1 MPLPLRN
8 LPPRRNAEGHDLM
21 TALTRNPALLAALGF
36 AVVVVGMSSFYTVPE
51 TKQAVVLRLGKPA
64 RIVNEYDPKASLGDT
79 GAGLAVKAP
88 FIEDVKFVDK
98 RIMDLDIDA
107 QTVLSTDQLRLVV
120 DAFARFRIVDP
131 LRMVQTVGTEEMA
144 ADALK
149 RILASKLRNEL
160 GKQPFAALLSPERGE
175 LMDEIQNTVNR
186 QAKQYGAEIVDVRIK
201 RADLPSGPPLE
212 AAYARMASA
221 RAQEAATIRAQGNKQ
236 AQLVQAEADASAARI
251 YADSFGKDPE
261 FYAFYR
267 AMQAYRTTFEDGSGT
282 VVLGPGNEFLRE
294 FEGNRRNR

>member
-1 MPLPLRN
+1 MN
-8 LPPRRNAEGHDLM
+8 
-21 TALTRNPALLAALGF
+21 TLTRNPAILAALGF
-36 AVVVVGMSSFYTVPE
+36 ALVILAMGSFYTVPE

-64 RIVNEYDPKASLGDT
+64 RIVNAYDPKAKLGET
-79 GAGLAVKAP
+79 GAGLTMKVP
-88 FIEDVKFVDK
+88 FIEDVKFIDK
-98 RIMDLDIDA
+98 RILDLDMDA

-131 LRMVQTVGTEEMA
+131 LRMVQTVGSEQNA

-186 QAKQYGAEIVDVRIK
+186 QAKQYGAEIIDVRIK

-221 RAQEAATIRAQGNKQ
+221 RQQEAATIRAQGNKQ
-236 AQLVQAEADASAARI
+236 AQLVQAEADAQSARI

-267 AMQAYRTTFEDGSGT
+267 AMQAYRTTFDDGTGT
-282 VVLGPGNEFLRE
+282 VVLGPNNEFLRE
-294 FEGNRRNR
+294 FEGRRSNR

>member
-1 MPLPLRN
+1 M
-8 LPPRRNAEGHDLM
+8 A
-21 TALTRNPALLAALGF
+21 TLTRNPAILAGLGF
-36 AVVVVGMSSFYTVPE
+36 ALVVLAMSSFYTVPE
-51 TKQAVVLRLGKPA
+51 TKQAVVLRLGKPE
-64 RIVNEYDPKASLGDT
+64 RIVNEYDPKAKLGET
-79 GAGLAVKAP
+79 GAGLTMKVP
-88 FIEDVKFVDK
+88 FIEDVRLIDK

-120 DAFARFRIVDP
+120 DAFARFRIVNP
-131 LRMVQTVGTEEMA
+131 QRMVETVGTEQNA

-160 GKQPFAALLSPERGE
+160 GKQPFAALLSPERGQ
-175 LMDEIQNTVNR
+175 LMDEIQSTVNS

-221 RAQEAATIRAQGNKQ
+221 RQQEAATIRAQGNKQ

-267 AMQAYRTTFEDGSGT
+267 AMQAYRTTFEDGTAT
-282 VVLGPGNEFLRE
+282 VILGPNNEFLRE
-294 FEGNRRNR
+294 FEGRKGNR

>member
-1 MPLPLRN
+1 MS
-8 LPPRRNAEGHDLM
+8 
-21 TALTRNPALLAALGF
+21 ALTRNPALLAALGF
-36 AVVVVGMSSFYTVPE
+36 AVVVLGMSSLYTVPE
-51 TKQAVVLRLGKPA
+51 TQQAIVLRLGKPE
-64 RIVNEYDPKASLGDT
+64 RIVNAYDPKARVGET
-79 GAGLAVKAP
+79 GAGLALKVP
-88 FIEDVKFVDK
+88 FIETVKFVEK

-131 LRMVQTVGTEEMA
+131 QRMVETVGSEEMA

-149 RILASKLRNEL
+149 RILASKVRNEL

-175 LMDEIQNTVNR
+175 VMDEIQSSVNE
-186 QAKQYGAEIVDVRIK
+186 QAKQYGAEIIDVRIK
-201 RADLPSGPPLE
+201 RADLPAGATLE

-236 AQLVQAEADASAARI
+236 AQLVQAEADAQAARI

-267 AMQAYRTTFEDGSGT
+267 AMQAYRTTFEDGTAT
-282 VVLGPGNEFLRE
+282 VVMGPRNEFLRE
-294 FEGNRRNR
+294 FEGNSRNR